1 MPLLRPAPQCPT
13 NIPLEAAGYQ
23 AQGAVYQQQGAE
35 AEVVAMHLAATGA
48 TLQGRQDILE
58 EQNYNLAAKFATEN
72 VDITEASTK
81 MQEAA
86 EQRQAFSTIGTQ
98 KAGEAG
104 GGLAESGSALD
115 ILRSSNEQAAYGKA
129 VLAFQGGVTEAGFS
143 EQAASNY
150 MMAQAAK
157 KAYEATGITSQE
169 DQQAAIMQQDTA
181 EMYGT
186 EQQEYLAQEQAIRQ
200 PSTASTASS
209 IVSGVGGALGLVAS
223 MATLFS
229 DIRLKR
235 DIALVSRLPSGIAL
249 YRYRYIWSDEIYVGV
264 IAQEVAK
271 IMPSAAIMRPDGY
284 LMVDYDKLGIRMLTW
299 REWLDQNRA
308 AA

>member
-1 MPLLRPAPQCPT
+1 MAYTDIPAGAALSYNGIGGAASTASPSVLSLFPT
-13 NIPLEAAGYQ
+13 ISQSSTMLGNAASAAGSAVSDQYSAEAAGYQ

-58 EQNYNLAAKFATEN
+58 EQNYNLAAKYATEN
-72 VDITEASTK
+72 IDVTEASTK

-115 ILRSSNEQAAYGKA
+115 ILASSNRQAAYGKA
-129 VLAFQGGVTEAGFS
+129 ALGFQGGVTEAGFS

-157 KAYEATGITSQE
+157 KAYLATGITSQE

-186 EQQEYLAQEQAIRQ
+186 EQEEYLAQEQGYKAAA
-200 PSTASTASS
+200 TASTASS
-209 IVSGVGGALGLVAS
+209 IISGVGGVIGALGAVAS
-223 MATLFS
+223 IF
-229 DIRLKR
+229 
-235 DIALVSRLPSGIAL
+235 
-249 YRYRYIWSDEIYVGV
+249 
-264 IAQEVAK
+264 
-271 IMPSAAIMRPDGY
+271 
-284 LMVDYDKLGIRMLTW
+284 KL
-299 REWLDQNRA
+299 
-308 AA
+308 